1 VQPPITVANTYLA
14 EDNDT
19 LNESSFQIDFCDNEA
34 LADKLTKFQLDLSR
48 YATVMQFKTTW
59 SASNLEVGDPV
70 YVTYD
75 RYGFTNKKFRLVGQ
89 TMNADGTIDVSLLEY
104 PADESIFLEVA

>member
-1 VQPPITVANTYLA
+1 MEQLTATTTNTV
-14 EDNDT
+14 
-19 LNESSFQIDFCDNEA
+19 NENSFQIDFCDNET

-104 PADESIFLEVA
+104 PEDETIFLEVA